1 MVSDI
6 LRPGNK
12 VEIKAVQKIE
22 RQGSTGEVAHVYT
35 SRIQEIHEN
44 GDIDISMP
52 IEEGKY
58 VLLHL
63 GVRFEFVFYAEKNLY
78 RAIGQ
83 VKERFKSNNIYMLKV
98 ELKTQLAKFQRREY
112 YRFPCVMDMKYY
124 RIAKNE
130 SKERDTEKLLEHIQG
145 VPDEE
150 EKRATILDISGGG
163 ARFVSEEKFE
173 ANQFVLMELE
183 LISDKMDKQYHI
195 KGRIVGW
202 KKLEYR
208 EPRYE
213 TRIEFIMEDNK
224 VREDIIRYIFEEER
238 LTRQKDNCMRN
249 ILVVD
254 DSALMRRVIC
264 DIINTDKQFQAND
277 VCRDGLEAY
286 ERLKTTSYDAVIL
299 DVNMPKMDGL
309 QLLEKLQKD
318 KIKATVI
325 MVSTLTTQ
333 DAQTTILAME
343 RGAVEFVPKP
353 SNIIEAKGNPFKEQL
368 LGVLRAVF
376 ETQQNVHRMPDI
388 KPVTG
393 TQPVRTPARVSHNV
407 SGDRLI
413 ALACSTGGPKS
424 LQSVIPFLPK
434 EMNAPMV
441 LVQHMPAG
449 FTKTMADRLNEVSKV
464 SVKEAQEGDVLQK
477 GTVYI
482 APGGKHM
489 LVKKMPG
496 GGHRIT
502 LSDAA
507 PIGGLKP
514 CANVTYESLNDCAY
528 DEIIC
533 VILTGMGADGTQGII
548 ELQKHKKVH
557 TIAQDAKSC
566 VVYGMPKAI
575 AEAGA
580 ADEIVPLTEIAQ
592 AIIKNVGVK

>member
-1 MVSDI
+1 
-6 LRPGNK
+6 
-12 VEIKAVQKIE
+12 
-22 RQGSTGEVAHVYT
+22 
-35 SRIQEIHEN
+35 
-44 GDIDISMP
+44 
-52 IEEGKY
+52 
-58 VLLHL
+58 
-63 GVRFEFVFYAEKNLY
+63 
-78 RAIGQ
+78 
-83 VKERFKSNNIYMLKV
+83 
-98 ELKTQLAKFQRREY
+98 
-112 YRFPCVMDMKYY
+112 
-124 RIAKNE
+124 
-130 SKERDTEKLLEHIQG
+130 
-145 VPDEE
+145 
-150 EKRATILDISGGG
+150 
-163 ARFVSEEKFE
+163 
-173 ANQFVLMELE
+173 
-183 LISDKMDKQYHI
+183 
-195 KGRIVGW
+195 
-202 KKLEYR
+202 
-208 EPRYE
+208 
-213 TRIEFIMEDNK
+213 
-224 VREDIIRYIFEEER
+224 
-238 LTRQKDNCMRN
+238 MRN

-325 MVSTLTTQ
+325 MVSTLTTR

-368 LGVLRAVF
+368 LGVLKAVF

-449 FTKTMADRLNEVSKV
+449 FTKSLAARLNEISNLD
-464 SVKEAQEGDVLQK
+464 VKEAEDGDCLKK

-482 APGGKHM
+482 AQGGKQCEVIEDAQGN
-489 LVKKMPG
+489 L
-496 GGHRIT
+496 I
-502 LSDAA
+502 LSENDKPAR
-507 PIGGLKP
+507 GGLKP
-514 CANVTYESLNDCAY
+514 CADIFFESLVSCSV
-528 DEIIC
+528 EHIVC
-533 VILTGMGADGTQGII
+533 GVLTGMGSDGCKGIRA
-548 ELQKHKKVH
+548 LKKSKDIQVV
-557 TIAQDAKSC
+557 AQNEDTC
-566 VVYGMPKAI
+566 VVYGMPRAVVQ
-575 AEAGA
+575 AGIVN
-580 ADEIVPLTEIAQ
+580 EVVPLEDVADTM
-592 AIIKNVGVK
+592 IKHIGV